1 MTTQTDAQ
9 SKGLWGMSRPL
20 LVEQALQLS
29 VPLLDTFFLS
39 RVSDSSASGAG
50 AMSPVIFFCL
60 NIVGATVFSGA
71 SIASQRLGAGKIEQT
86 NATIGTY
93 ALWSFGLGTLLC
105 VLLYLAAP
113 WITLAMGLPG
123 QIRIDAN
130 TYLSIVCLLM
140 IVWAGKLL
148 FQSILNIFGQPQ
160 WNMMA
165 NIVFFTANV
174 LANIIV
180 VYGLLG
186 FPKMGVAGVAWA
198 SVIASCIGI
207 AVSGAAVLI
216 RIKLSIHWSSV
227 KREFRK
233 TSRHIYR
240 IALPSMM
247 EPLSFDINMM
257 VLNSFAAKLGAVAL
271 AAKIYT
277 FNVFLIGLVISF
289 ALKIANEVLVCQH
302 VGSGR
307 LEASEQQLK
316 QTLKAALAGSTLV
329 ALVLLA
335 LHHPI
340 MQQFT
345 DNEVLLNSAF
355 VLFLLAALSE
365 PARAINIVV
374 GGTLRATGDG
384 FWIAVMGPVF
394 TWTVAIP
401 AAYVMAFVLD
411 WGVNGILIAAI
422 IDESCRALMYWR
434 RWQLRRWHHT
444 HVHALEQQAAAREQA
459 APLS

>member
-1 MTTQTDAQ
+1 
-9 SKGLWGMSRPL
+9 MSRPL

-39 RVSDSSASGAG
+39 RVSDASASGAG
-50 AMSPVIFFCL
+50 AMSPVVFFCL

-71 SIASQRLGAGKIEQT
+71 SIASQRLGAGKMEQAS
-86 NATIGTY
+86 ATIGTY
-93 ALWSFGLGTLLC
+93 SLWSLGLGTLLC
-105 VLLYLAAP
+105 GLLYLAAP

-123 QIRIDAN
+123 QIRVEAN
-130 TYLSIVCLLM
+130 TYMSIICLLM
-140 IVWAGKLL
+140 IIWAFKLL
-148 FQSILNIFGQPQ
+148 FQSALNIFGKPQ

-165 NIVFFTANV
+165 NIVFFSANV
-174 LANIIV
+174 IANIIV
-180 VYGLLG
+180 VYGLFG
-186 FPKMGVAGVAWA
+186 FPKMGVTGVAWA

-207 AVSGAAVLI
+207 AVSGAAVFI
-216 RIKLSIHWSSV
+216 KIKLNIHWASV
-227 KREFRK
+227 KKEFRN

-277 FNVFLIGLVISF
+277 FNVFLIGLVVSL
-289 ALKIANEVLVCQH
+289 ALKTANEILVCQY
-302 VGSGR
+302 VGSGD
-307 LEASEQQLK
+307 LKASERQLK
-316 QTLKAALAGSTLV
+316 QSMKAALAGSSIV

-335 LHHPI
+335 LHLPI

-345 DNEVLLNSAF
+345 DNELLLNSAF

-365 PARAINIVV
+365 PARSINIVV

-384 FWIAVMGPVF
+384 LWIAIVGPVF

-401 AAYVMAFVLD
+401 AAYVMAFILD

-422 IDESCRALMYWR
+422 IDESCRALIYWR

-444 HVHALEQQAAAREQA
+444 HVHALEAQAAANNPEMIN
-459 APLS
+459 P